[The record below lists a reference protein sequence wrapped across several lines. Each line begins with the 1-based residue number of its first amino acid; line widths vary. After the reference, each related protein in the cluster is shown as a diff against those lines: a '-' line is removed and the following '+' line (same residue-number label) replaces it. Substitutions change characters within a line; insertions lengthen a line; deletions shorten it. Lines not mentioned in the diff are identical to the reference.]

1 MNEKSV
7 SRDANGSSEERL
19 EKGLSLIVIGFLLW
33 FFDALIFFFMPAG
46 VRLGEQRPFAILT
59 LAAFVAGA
67 VVMGFGVYLRK
78 EKQ

>member
-1 MNEKSV
+1 
-7 SRDANGSSEERL
+7 
-19 EKGLSLIVIGFLLW
+19 
-33 FFDALIFFFMPAG
+33 MPAG